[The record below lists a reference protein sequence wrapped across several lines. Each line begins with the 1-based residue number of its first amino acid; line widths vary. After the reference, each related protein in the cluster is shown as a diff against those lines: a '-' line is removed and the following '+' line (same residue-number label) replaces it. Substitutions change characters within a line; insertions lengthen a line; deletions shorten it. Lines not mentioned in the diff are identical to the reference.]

1 MRLEITHAGIEVFDP
16 PQDIVARIRAELTVS
31 AKATHSVPHPYRFKV
46 YQETGNGK
54 KFIVPG
60 HWGRQRGGVFESRD
74 FQDTRVN
81 PPVFCDDRVRFSGNL
96 RAGAQADTVKRSL
109 EQIRATGGALL
120 SLPCGGGKT
129 VCALSIAVDLGVKTA
144 ILVNKAFLADQWISR
159 IKTFVPGARVSRVQ
173 GSTVDTSGDFVIC
186 MIQSVVSRRVDLAC
200 VGLLI
205 FDECHHAPAK
215 VFSTAIRNCKYTLGL
230 TATPVRKD
238 GLERLAEWALGGL
251 VYDETPDTRHATVD
265 VYRYK
270 SPAYLQPPP
279 TNRAGQIDHPSII
292 TKVSEDPERTARIV
306 QLIHGL
312 PRDRQ
317 ILVLSHRRAQCQLVA
332 EMLGSDAGL
341 FIGGAK
347 RAADPPDSRII
358 VSTFALVSE
367 AFDVPRLNALVM
379 LTPASD
385 VTQTVGRILRGAG
398 DPLVIDMHDQWSVCF
413 AQAKKRSSQ
422 YSSSGFAVRF
432 RGFLPDTRPSVP
444 SVPVV
449 PVIPKSREY
458 AFMEDM

>member
-16 PQDIVARIRAELTVS
+16 PRDIVARIRAELTVS

-46 YQETGNGK
+46 YQETGTG

-74 FQDTRVN
+74 FQDTRVD
-81 PPVFCDDRVRFSGNL
+81 PPGFSEDRVRFVGNL
-96 RAGAQADTVKRSL
+96 RAGAQADTVKKSL

-129 VCALSIAVDLGVKTA
+129 VCALSIAVALGVKTA

-173 GSTVDTSGDFVIC
+173 GPTVDTSGDFVIC

-200 VGLLI
+200 CAGLLI

-215 VFSTAIRNCKYTLGL
+215 VFSTAIRNCKYMLGL

-270 SPAYLQPPP
+270 SPAYLLPPP
-279 TNRAGQIDHPSII
+279 TNRAGQIDHASVI
-292 TKVSEDPERTARIV
+292 TMVSEDPERTARIV
-306 QLIHGL
+306 QLIKDL

-347 RAADPPDSRII
+347 RASDPPDSRII

-367 AFDVPRLNALVM
+367 AFDVPRLNCLVM

-385 VTQTVGRILRGAG
+385 VHQTVGRILRGAG

-413 AQAKKRSSQ
+413 AQAKKRNSQ

-432 RGFLPDTRPSVP
+432 RGFLPAG
-444 SVPVV
+444 PVT
-449 PVIPKSREY
+449 PKSREY
-458 AFMEDM
+458 AFMEDV